1 MYFILGFSQTLL
13 LMKDK
18 LLTPTSLIAEGLLN
32 SLEKR
37 VDACLEWMCKKRTLD
52 FYDNYNL
59 YEQIAIL

>member
-37 VDACLEWMCKKRTLD
+37 VDACL
-52 FYDNYNL
+52 
-59 YEQIAIL
+59 